1 MYKNILIPIVFDG
14 AGGHSESLECA
25 SALSEAGTNITLLHV
40 IENLPSY
47 VVAYLPEKATDR
59 LRAELRDEMEK
70 LVKKVPG
77 AKGELING
85 HAGRAIIEY
94 ANNHAVDLIVIKSH
108 RPGFHDYFLGSTAAY
123 VVRRAQCAVHVIR

>member
-1 MYKNILIPIVFDG
+1 MYKNILIPIVFDE
-14 AGGHSESLECA
+14 ADGHSESLECA
-25 SALSEAGTNITLLHV
+25 AAVSEAGTNITLLHV

-59 LRAELRDEMEK
+59 LRTELRGEIEK

-77 AKGELING
+77 AKGEIITG
-85 HAGRAIIEY
+85 HAGRAIIDY
-94 ANNHAVDLIVIKSH
+94 ANAHSVDLIVIKSH
-108 RPGFHDYFLGSTAAY
+108 RPGFQDFFLGSTAAY